1 MIELVIVSR
10 LLEYPDAAL
19 WQHQQEL
26 FDALASSENLDK
38 EDAQSLA
45 VFLRDLTAQEM
56 LDVQASYSELFDRGR
71 ATSLLLFEHVHGESR
86 DRGQA
91 MVDLMA
97 QYEQHGLQLDSR
109 ELPDHLPLYLE
120 YLAQLPKNDALGG
133 LQDIAPILALLG
145 ARLQQRESRYA
156 VLFDLLLKLANT
168 VIDSDKVAE
177 KIADEVRD
185 DTPQALDA
193 VWEEEQV
200 KFFAEQGLWRVGD
213 FRSPASFCRGCRSAI
228 FEYHHRRTAIMHF
241 LNMFFF
247 DIYPY
252 IAGSVFLIGSWLR
265 YDYGQYTWR
274 AASSQMLDR
283 KGMNLASNLFHFGIL
298 GIFAGHF
305 LGMLTP
311 HWMYEAF
318 LPIEVKQKMAMIAG
332 GACGVMTLVG
342 GVLLLKRR
350 LFSPRVRATTTGA
363 DILILSLLVIQC
375 ALGLL
380 TIPFSAQHMD
390 GSEMMKL
397 VGWAQSVVTFHG
409 GASEH
414 LEGVAFIFR
423 LHLVL
428 GMTLFLLFPFLA
440 PGSHLE
446 RAGRVPDA

>member
-1 MIELVIVSR
+1 MKFAGNGGTLFHHNQLLLAFLISVQRQRSGQLLDQRINHLLLIVTQMAPVRQRRQQNAVLRMGIGKSPFQRSAAVDRGQRAARAEVAPFVITTAVGLAGELLMIIFIFQVINPQFNIVQQRQVLQAVQHRGEALAQRHLGMQAAVGLPQECEQQNGAAPMIELVIVSR

-200 KFFAEQGLWRVGD
+200 KFFAEQGCGE
-213 FRSPASFCRGCRSAI
+213 SEISA
-228 FEYHHRRTAIMHF
+228 HQRR
-241 LNMFFF
+241 
-247 DIYPY
+247 
-252 IAGSVFLIGSWLR
+252 
-265 YDYGQYTWR
+265 
-274 AASSQMLDR
+274 
-283 KGMNLASNLFHFGIL
+283 
-298 GIFAGHF
+298 FAGAVAPQY
-305 LGMLTP
+305 LN
-311 HWMYEAF
+311 
-318 LPIEVKQKMAMIAG
+318 I
-332 GACGVMTLVG
+332 
-342 GVLLLKRR
+342 
-350 LFSPRVRATTTGA
+350 TTGG
-363 DILILSLLVIQC
+363 Q
-375 ALGLL
+375 
-380 TIPFSAQHMD
+380 Q
-390 GSEMMKL
+390 
-397 VGWAQSVVTFHG
+397 
-409 GASEH
+409 
-414 LEGVAFIFR
+414 
-423 LHLVL
+423 
-428 GMTLFLLFPFLA
+428 
-440 PGSHLE
+440 
-446 RAGRVPDA
+446 